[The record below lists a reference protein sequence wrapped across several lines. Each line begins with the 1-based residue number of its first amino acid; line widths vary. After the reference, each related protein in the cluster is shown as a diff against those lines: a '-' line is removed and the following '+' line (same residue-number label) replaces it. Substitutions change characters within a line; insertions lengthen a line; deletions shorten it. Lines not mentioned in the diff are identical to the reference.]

1 MQHVARRSAAFGA
14 AQDCASGLQFSQ
26 IPGRCGKRNSRY
38 LRERTGTNTLG
49 HPLRSFGKESAQ
61 NLFAAG
67 WKTGK
72 PQEEPVSR
80 NQKPSLGLGFADP
93 DSQAFQ
99 KPQDERRGIDMAPET
114 VRPA

>member
-1 MQHVARRSAAFGA
+1 M
-14 AQDCASGLQFSQ
+14 
-26 IPGRCGKRNSRY
+26 
-38 LRERTGTNTLG
+38 
-49 HPLRSFGKESAQ
+49 RSFGKESAQ

-93 DSQAFQ
+93 GSQAFQ
-99 KPQDERRGIDMAPET
+99 KPQDERRGIDMAPRDSAT
-114 VRPA
+114 GLKGAIVALLVGLDLSRQGKRQSRIFGKDIFDKRPANSPVAITERMNGFKP

>member
-1 MQHVARRSAAFGA
+1 M
-14 AQDCASGLQFSQ
+14 
-26 IPGRCGKRNSRY
+26 
-38 LRERTGTNTLG
+38 
-49 HPLRSFGKESAQ
+49 RSFGKESAQ